1 MKRSA
6 LRNLPWSSS
15 IFLLLVTGLTGPL
28 LCCGKSQEQSK
39 SAPSRP
45 SSIQVQVQNGGSV
58 VLTTG
63 AAEFQILPSGFVEAK
78 LLKDGR
84 RLTLDEPGVGTSAVD
99 GYLIHDGQD
108 LLFTPDFSQAKV
120 SEASGKLGR
129 GKLVE
134 IPAHPLLPSGMERT
148 VALEVYDD

>member
-28 LCCGKSQEQSK
+28 LSCRRPQEQSK
-39 SAPSRP
+39 PAPSRP
-45 SSIQVQVQNGGSV
+45 SDIKVQVQNGGSI
-58 VLTTG
+58 VLTTS

-84 RLTLDEPGVGTSAVD
+84 RLTLDEPGVGTSAVN
-99 GYLIHDGQD
+99 GYLVQGGKD

-134 IPAHPLLPSGMERT
+134 IPAHPVLASGTPIERT
-148 VALEVYDD
+148 IAIEV